1 MTTRTPTRSVVASS
15 DAPRKTCVITGAN
28 TGIGLATARA
38 LRATREY
45 SKITLACRDATKARR
60 AIDAL
65 ERDGARSSCALAFR
79 ELDLA
84 SVASARDFAAAH
96 LDEDEALD
104 CLILNAGVMAVPTL
118 ERTRDGFELQMGV
131 NHLGHHALAAGLMP
145 ALAKSEDA
153 RVISVS
159 SEAHRIAGRGLARD
173 DLFGEEKYSAWGQ
186 YGQSK
191 LANVLFAFEL
201 ARRCERAGLG
211 NVTASALHPGA
222 VDSELGRYL
231 QPPDEEVKW
240 WQTKLYDFIRLNFLK
255 TTEQGAATSV
265 FLAHEIA
272 AGEARGKYYS
282 DCAEK
287 TPAKN
292 CLDLDDARW
301 LWDRSAELTG
311 VGFDSLL

>member
-1 MTTRTPTRSVVASS
+1 M
-15 DAPRKTCVITGAN
+15 TGAN
-28 TGIGLATARA
+28 TGIGLATVRA
-38 LRATREY
+38 LRASNEY
-45 SKITLACRDATKARR
+45 SKITLACRDASKARR

-65 ERDGARSSCALAFR
+65 ARDGAASTCALVFR

-84 SVASARDFAAAH
+84 SVASARDFAASY
-96 LDEDEALD
+96 LDDEGDDGLD
-104 CLILNAGVMAVPTL
+104 CLVNNAGVMAVPKL
-118 ERTRDGFELQMGV
+118 ERTRDGFELQVGV
-131 NHLGHHALAAGLMP
+131 NHLGHHALTAGLMP

-153 RVISVS
+153 RVICVS
-159 SEAHRIAGRGLARD
+159 SEAHRIAGKGLARE
-173 DLFGEEKYSAWGQ
+173 DLFGEKNYSAWGQ

-231 QPPDEEVKW
+231 QPPDEEIKW

-265 FLAHEIA
+265 FLAREIA
-272 AGEARGKYYS
+272 RGEARGKYYS

-292 CLDLDDARW
+292 CLDVDDARW